1 MKKLLLVAVLFG
13 GSWTLSSC
21 SSSCT
26 ADLNAFSSAAQSYA
40 AALGSANCAQINSAW
55 TAYQNAYNDLC
66 EEQKAPI
73 NDWSA
78 TESNHATLIALLGC

>member
-1 MKKLLLVAVLFG
+1 MKKLLLIAVLFG

-40 AALGSANCAQINSAW
+40 TAVASTNCAQINSAW
-55 TAYQNAYNDLC
+55 SAYQNAYNDLC
-66 EEQKAPI
+66 DDQKSPI
-73 NDWSA
+73 NWTA
-78 TESNHATLIALLGC
+78 NENNHAALIAALGC